1 MIKNLDLWLKSYWQQ
16 EIKRLKSKKH
26 EVRPV
31 HIMFCLV
38 DHFEPDWGGADFK
51 AQMWR
56 VQQWVDRYPRLA
68 REHVDADDVCP
79 AHSFFYPAEVY
90 NEAHMYQLEKLC
102 RAGLAEV
109 NIHLHHDRDD
119 EQGLRQKLSKAK
131 DDFLRHGF
139 LGKDKEM
146 EGIRYAF
153 IHGNWALN
161 NSRSDGRWC
170 GVNNESNILNDTGCY
185 ADFTLPSAPSS
196 TQTSMINSLYY
207 DEGNEARPKS
217 HDGGT
222 KVKVGGEA
230 LKQLMIIQGPLTLNW
245 RRRKFGIIPRIENS
259 DICST
264 NPPTDGRINLW
275 VKQNISV
282 LNKPDWAFVKV
293 HTHGAQEKNMSVLLG
308 DSLDSMFSHLE
319 TNYNDGENFVLHYVT
334 AREMYNIIKAA
345 EAGKNGNP
353 GLYRDFLIEKNM

>member
-1 MIKNLDLWLKSYWQQ
+1 
-16 EIKRLKSKKH
+16 
-26 EVRPV
+26 
-31 HIMFCLV
+31 
-38 DHFEPDWGGADFK
+38 
-51 AQMWR
+51 
-56 VQQWVDRYPRLA
+56 
-68 REHVDADDVCP
+68 
-79 AHSFFYPAEVY
+79 
-90 NEAHMYQLEKLC
+90 
-102 RAGLAEV
+102 
-109 NIHLHHDRDD
+109 
-119 EQGLRQKLSKAK
+119 
-131 DDFLRHGF
+131 
-139 LGKDKEM
+139 
-146 EGIRYAF
+146 
-153 IHGNWALN
+153 
-161 NSRSDGRWC
+161 
-170 GVNNESNILNDTGCY
+170 
-185 ADFTLPSAPSS
+185 
-196 TQTSMINSLYY
+196 MINSLYY